1 MKHFSIGIIWH
12 IFWLAACLCPL
23 PFLVVEKQWVAV
35 GCLSILS
42 VMAAYQLYLYA
53 TNINRKLSRFF
64 ESVQY
69 SDFAIKFR
77 SDNILGSSFSEI
89 NQEFNKVLE
98 AFRQTRAEKEANL
111 QYLNTI
117 VQQISTGLLA
127 FDSNGRVELSNGA
140 ALRILGIYR
149 LRQLADLRESHPQ
162 LFDIIQNLETGT
174 HQLYRTP
181 NDDQPL
187 TINGTQIQ
195 MRGKTVKIIALQ
207 NIQSELQQQEVEAWQ
222 NLTRVLRHEI
232 MNSLTPIL
240 SLVGTMQEI
249 VKLDLAPLL
258 PQEESVQDLSE
269 ALNTLQRRSSGMI
282 QFVNAYRDF
291 TSLPKPYVRE
301 VELSEL
307 LQRTKQLWQE
317 SLQEKSVQCLIAVI
331 PNDLTVFADAV
342 QIEQILINIIKNALE
357 ANAKT
362 INIKAFADVQ
372 QRVCIEISDDGLGME
387 PEALEKVFIPFYTTK
402 KTGSGIGLSLSRQIM
417 QLHNG
422 QLTVQSQ
429 PEKGSKFLLKF

>member
-1 MKHFSIGIIWH
+1 MKHFSVGILWR

-23 PFLVVEKQWVAV
+23 PFLVVEKQWVGV
-35 GCLSILS
+35 GCLGILAI
-42 VMAAYQLYLYA
+42 MAAYQLYLFA

-77 SDNILGSSFSEI
+77 SDNILGPSFSEI

-127 FDSNGRVELSNGA
+127 FDGNGRVELSNGA

-162 LFDIIQNLETGT
+162 LFDIIQNLDAGT

-181 NDDQPL
+181 NDQPL

-258 PQEESVQDLSE
+258 PENEAVQDLSE
-269 ALNTLQRRSSGMI
+269 ALHTLQRRSSGMI

-291 TSLPKPYVRE
+291 TSLPKPYMRE

-317 SLQEKSVQCLIAVI
+317 SLQEETAQCLITVI
-331 PNDLTVFADAV
+331 PNDLTVFADAA

-357 ANAKT
+357 AKAKV
-362 INIKAFADVQ
+362 IKIKAFIDVQ
-372 QRVCIEISDDGLGME
+372 QRVFVEISDDGLGME
-387 PEALEKVFIPFYTTK
+387 PEALEKIFIPFYTTK

-422 QLTVQSQ
+422 QLTVLSQ
-429 PEKGSKFLLKF
+429 PNKGSIFLLKF

>member
-1 MKHFSIGIIWH
+1 MKHFSVGILWR

-23 PFLVVEKQWVAV
+23 PFLAVEKQWVAV
-35 GCLSILS
+35 GCLGVLGI
-42 VMAAYQLYLYA
+42 MAAYQLYLYA

-77 SDNILGSSFSEI
+77 SDNVLGPSFGEI

-127 FDSNGRVELSNGA
+127 FDGNGRVELSNGA

-149 LRQLADLRESHPQ
+149 LRQLSDLRESHPQ
-162 LFDIIQNLETGT
+162 LFDIIQNLDTGT

-181 NDDQPL
+181 NDQPL

-258 PQEESVQDLSE
+258 PQNEAVQDLSE

-291 TSLPKPYVRE
+291 TSLPKPYMRE
-301 VELSEL
+301 IEVTEL

-317 SLQEKSVQCLIAVI
+317 ALQEKAVQSLITVI
-331 PNDLTVFADAV
+331 PNDLMVFADAA

-357 ANAKT
+357 ANAKN
-362 INIKAFADVQ
+362 INIKAFADTQ
-372 QRVCIEISDDGLGME
+372 QRVCIEISDNGLGME
-387 PEALEKVFIPFYTTK
+387 PEALEKIFIPFYTTK

-422 QLTVQSQ
+422 QLTVLSQ
-429 PEKGSKFLLKF
+429 PNKGSIFLLKF